1 MAGLQKIQK
10 AVELLSM
17 SQGAPKSMEEAT
29 KKRYRFWET
38 QPVPEISKSIKHI
51 ITVGTDCQSILKLT
65 FRTKRASIRGVNS
78 DNALPALVSAS
89 LMSY

>member
-1 MAGLQKIQK
+1 MPLPPFFLISDHIFSPKQTSMAGLQKIQK

-51 ITVGTDCQSILKLT
+51 ITVGTDCSIN
-65 FRTKRASIRGVNS
+65 TKTN
-78 DNALPALVSAS
+78 L
-89 LMSY
+89 

>member
-1 MAGLQKIQK
+1 MPPPFFFFTSDHIFSLKQTSMAGLQKIQK

-65 FRTKRASIRGVNS
+65 FR
-78 DNALPALVSAS
+78 
-89 LMSY
+89 

>member
-1 MAGLQKIQK
+1 MNAPPPFFFFLLLIIYSLRKQTSMAGLQKIQK

-51 ITVGTDCQSILKLT
+51 ITVGTDCSII
-65 FRTKRASIRGVNS
+65 TKTN
-78 DNALPALVSAS
+78 L
-89 LMSY
+89 

>member
-1 MAGLQKIQK
+1 MPLLFNSDVINFSSQQTSIAGLQKIQK

-38 QPVPEISKSIKHI
+38 QPVPEISKSIEQNHC
-51 ITVGTDCQSILKLT
+51 GYRLFNPYQ
-65 FRTKRASIRGVNS
+65 N
-78 DNALPALVSAS
+78 
-89 LMSY
+89 